1 MKLINDELASSLQ
14 DGAFQDWN
22 TTSQKLIDACKSAL
36 RIYAP
41 SQDRQSSCRISLKI
55 AMPLVVPLTMLV
67 LVASTA
73 PAFPKQESSIVC
85 PESIAPAFD
94 LANDP
99 LRLDLL
105 TRQATACVRARRPA
119 RAVALLTEIIRQKP
133 TDPFAYLNRGSAQA
147 TAGEMGLAISDF
159 TTAINLK
166 ADLVEAWYDRGT
178 TFTHLR
184 RYQNAVADFTET
196 IRLKPD
202 FALAYCNRGL
212 ASFQLGDYDRALV
225 DYSVAIEYSDKLNY
239 CYLNRGTLYLV
250 LGEYQKAID
259 DLTQALGD
267 KPSDAIALSRRGQA
281 HEALGQVTQA
291 LDDFRAAIE
300 ANPNLESAK
309 EGFSRI
315 TAQQHRSETSK

>member
-22 TTSQKLIDACKSAL
+22 ATSQKLTDACKSAL

-41 SQDRQSSCRISLKI
+41 SQDRQYSCRISLEI
-55 AMPLVVPLTMLV
+55 AMRLVVPLTMLV

-73 PAFPKQESSIVC
+73 PAFPQQESSIVC

-166 ADLVEAWYDRGT
+166 PDLVEAWYDRGT

-184 RYQNAVADFTET
+184 RYQNAVADFTEAV
-196 IRLKPD
+196 RLKPD

-212 ASFQLGDYDRALV
+212 ASFQLGDYDHALV